1 MNLLTKITL
10 RGFKTI
16 HDLPAFEPR
25 ALNVLIGANGA
36 GKSNFVSYFRLL
48 SWMVASTGNLQLE
61 IGLEGGAHRLLH
73 DGPGVTRA
81 IEATLAFA
89 TERGVYEYH
98 IQLDYAPGDTLIFG
112 RERLR
117 FSAQD
122 RQRAAPWKD
131 LGAGHRE
138 SALIVR
144 AEEGDATAR
153 QMRDLLQRCVVCQF
167 HNTSP
172 TSRMRG
178 KWRAKDNRYLKEDG
192 ANLAPVLLRFKE
204 DEPESYRRI
213 VTTLRLIVP
222 FFDDFDLSLDH
233 DDVLLTW
240 REAGSDVVFDASQ
253 ASDGMLRTFALVTLL
268 GQPVSTMPNMLIVD
282 EPELGLHPY
291 AISIIGGMIK
301 RVAAHAQVIVATQ
314 SATLV
319 DQFAPED
326 VIVVEREGRRSSL
339 RRLDARALA
348 VWLEEY
354 SLGEL
359 WLKNVLGGRPLK

>member
-1 MNLLTKITL
+1 MDLLTKLTL
-10 RGFKTI
+10 AGFKTFQ
-16 HDLPAFEPR
+16 DVGAFEPR

-36 GKSNFVSYFRLL
+36 GKSNFISFFRLL
-48 SWMVASTGNLQLE
+48 SFASRGNLQRQ

-81 IEATLAFA
+81 IEATLVF
-89 TERGVYEYH
+89 TTDGGVNEYD
-98 IQLDYAPGDTLIFG
+98 IQLDYASGDTLVFG

-117 FSAQD
+117 SPA
-122 RQRAAPWKD
+122 RERKRAARWND

-138 SALIVR
+138 AGLLAR
-144 AEEGDATAR
+144 ADEGDIGAR
-153 QMRDLLQRCVVCQF
+153 QMRGLLQRCVVYQF

-172 TSRMRG
+172 LSRMRG
-178 KWRAKDNRYLKEDG
+178 KWRATDNRELKEDG
-192 ANLAPVLLRFKE
+192 ANLAPVLLRLR
-204 DEPESYRRI
+204 DREPESYRRI
-213 VTTLRLIVP
+213 VATLRLIVP
-222 FFDDFDLSLDH
+222 FFDDFDLSPEHGDTM
-233 DDVLLTW
+233 LTW
-240 REAGSDVVFDASQ
+240 REVGSDVVFDASQ

-268 GQPVSTMPNMLIVD
+268 GQPEAALPSMLILD

-291 AISIIGGMIK
+291 AISIVGGMIK

-319 DQFAPED
+319 DQFVPED
-326 VIVVEREGRRSSL
+326 VIVVEREGRRSTL
-339 RRLDARALA
+339 RRLSAGALA

-359 WLKNVLGGRPLK
+359 WLKNVIGGRPLR